1 MIYLDA
7 NFFLFSN
14 FDETSRGENARR
26 LQEKIASGQKATTC
40 ALTLDEVM
48 WVIIKNKKK
57 EALRETV
64 EDIYALPN
72 LTIKE
77 VSASTPLDAL
87 ALMEQFDLKPRDAFH
102 AAVMKSSGI
111 IEIASDDPDFDRV
124 KGIKRIRL

>member
-7 NFFLFSN
+7 NFFIFSN
-14 FDETSRGENARR
+14 FDQTSRGENAR
-26 LQEKIASGQKATTC
+26 KIEQSIAAGLKATTC

-48 WVIIKNKKK
+48 WVIIKNRRA

-72 LTIKE
+72 LSIKE
-77 VSASTPLDAL
+77 VSPMVPLDAL
-87 ALMEQFDLKPRDAFH
+87 SLMEEFDLKPRDAIH

-111 IEIASDDPDFDRV
+111 TEIASDDPDFDRV
-124 KGIKRIRL
+124 KGIKRIKL